1 MKYSTHISP
10 TGWVVARTC
19 SKITN
24 PYLYRLDNMQ
34 AKNGELLLS
43 KLRGEDSLW
52 LKLSKSYKIDGTAI
66 SQVDVYGYMM
76 IYLMI

>member
-1 MKYSTHISP
+1 MVMKYSTHISP

-34 AKNGELLLS
+34 AKKRRATVVKASG
-43 KLRGEDSLW
+43 RRFFMV
-52 LKLSKSYKIDGTAI
+52 KIVKI
-66 SQVDVYGYMM
+66 
-76 IYLMI
+76 I